1 MESSIK
7 KAAKDIIATIILLI
21 VAHVLMVTIHEFTHS
36 FIAWIF
42 GYKKSPF
49 HLHFADFTLFLID
62 DQTDYKK
69 MLLENKHILA
79 AMTAITPNI
88 LNASF
93 YVISAILC
101 TSKKIQKMIYLYYFF
116 FWFMIVNIGQ
126 VYSYIL
132 WRTFETHGD
141 ISIFLEGLD
150 ISPYWLFV
158 PAIIFIIFSVYN
170 ILKYQVL
177 RAYKILKISHVWS
190 QAILLFLVILI
201 LFGYFGG
208 LIYNILNER
217 YFYLIYPTLL
227 IILFYMIC
235 FPKNRWVQ
243 RKLHEMD

>member
-1 MESSIK
+1 MRKVIT
-7 KAAKDIIATIILLI
+7 DVFMCLILLLA
-21 VAHVLMVTIHEFTHS
+21 AHILMVTIHEFTHS

-42 GYKKSPF
+42 GYKTNPF
-49 HLHFADFTLFLID
+49 YFHFADYTLFLVD

-69 MLLENKHILA
+69 MLSDNRNILA

-101 TSKKIQKMIYLYYFF
+101 SYKKVQEKIYLYAFI
-116 FWFMIVNIGQ
+116 FWFMILNIGQ

-141 ISIFLEGLD
+141 ISIFLEGLN

-158 PAIIFIIFSVYN
+158 PGIIFIICSVYN
-170 ILKYQVL
+170 ILKHQIL
-177 RAYKILKISHVWS
+177 RAYKTFKISHVWA
-190 QAILLFLVILI
+190 QAIFLLFVLTI

-208 LIYNILNER
+208 LVYNILNKR
-217 YFYLIYPTLL
+217 YFYLIYPILL
-227 IILFYMIC
+227 IILFYLIC

-243 RKLHEMD
+243 HKLLEMD